1 LIWARAE
8 GSRVWDADGREFLVV
23 DAWDFGEEDL
33 YTHMHSGN
41 PLACAAGLVVLGGAE
56 AALGHRCFVRAFCR
70 CWVAR
75 QGPVTNSAEE
85 RC

>member
-41 PLACAAGLVVLGGAE
+41 PLACAAGLVVLEEVPKLLSRTAVLSERFG
-56 AALGHRCFVRAFCR
+56 
-70 CWVAR
+70 
-75 QGPVTNSAEE
+75 AEE